1 LTKVLQQKVNKQE
14 KNVVM
19 MSQKFEKDS
28 KYVNGVQNKKN
39 SFKSLKMSNSER
51 QFMTIKAGK

>member
-1 LTKVLQQKVNKQE
+1 MTKVLQQKVNKQE